1 MLLIQ
6 AEHIYEPYAHI
17 KQFERTNKQRL
28 IHILKSKL
36 KRNTSKV
43 INTYAITDPIYWT
56 PEKYEINYTN
66 IKNTNNNTETFKKY
80 KK

>member
-6 AEHIYEPYAHI
+6 AEHIYEPHAHI

-43 INTYAITDPIYWT
+43 INTYAITVPIY
-56 PEKYEINYTN
+56 
-66 IKNTNNNTETFKKY
+66 
-80 KK
+80 